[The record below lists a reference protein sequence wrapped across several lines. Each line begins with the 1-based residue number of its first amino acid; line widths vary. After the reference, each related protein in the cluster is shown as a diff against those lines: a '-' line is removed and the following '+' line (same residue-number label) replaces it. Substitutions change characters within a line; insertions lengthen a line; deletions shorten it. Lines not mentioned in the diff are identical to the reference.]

1 MAINKSGAAGGAAVV
16 VAAIAALI
24 MPSEGISLK
33 AYKDPVGIPTIC
45 YGETQGVHYGDT
57 KTKEECE
64 AMLYKRIGDY
74 LGPVDKMMPGLPDN
88 RRIAYT
94 DFAYN
99 VGLGKLTERT
109 KRNGKEIIGTSFVD
123 LEKAGK
129 WQESCERLNK
139 YVYAAGKK
147 LNGLVK
153 RRAEEYQICM
163 KSTEK

>member
-1 MAINKSGAAGGAAVV
+1 MSINKTGAAGGAIAV

-24 MPSEGISLK
+24 IPSEGLSLNT
-33 AYKDPVGIPTIC
+33 YKDPVGINTIC

-57 KTKEECE
+57 KTKAECE

-94 DFAYN
+94 DAAYN
-99 VGLGKLTERT
+99 LGVGKIQKSR
-109 KRNGKEIIGTSFVD
+109 IPA

-129 WQESCERLNK
+129 WKEACNELNR
-139 YVYAAGKK
+139 YVYAGGKK
-147 LNGLVK
+147 LPGLVK
-153 RRAEEYQICM
+153 RRAEEVKICLGQ
-163 KSTEK
+163 

>member
-1 MAINKSGAAGGAAVV
+1 MAINKAGAAGGAVAV

-57 KTKEECE
+57 KTKAECE

-74 LGPVDKMMPGLPDN
+74 LGPIDKMMPNLPDN

-94 DFAYN
+94 DAAYN
-99 VGLGKLTERT
+99 LG
-109 KRNGKEIIGTSFVD
+109 IGTIQRSRIPS

-129 WQESCERLNK
+129 WQEACNELNR
-139 YVYAAGKK
+139 YVYAGGKK
-147 LNGLVK
+147 LPGLVK
-153 RRAEEYQICM
+153 RRAEEVKICLGQ
-163 KSTEK
+163 

>member
-1 MAINKSGAAGGAAVV
+1 MGCFALRGSMAINKAGAAGGAAVV

-24 MPSEGISLK
+24 MPSEGLSLK

-74 LGPVDKMMPGLPDN
+74 LWPVDKMMPGLPDN

-99 VGLGKLTERT
+99 VGV
-109 KRNGKEIIGTSFVD
+109 GTLQKSRIPSF
-123 LEKAGK
+123 EKAGE
-129 WQESCERLNK
+129 WQKGCDELNR
-139 YVYAAGKK
+139 YVYAGGKK

-153 RRAEEYQICM
+153 RRAEEYKICM
-163 KSTEK
+163 GN